1 MENVINTLVIQ
12 NFKSI
17 RHAVLH
23 PRRVN
28 LIIGEPNVG
37 KSTVLEAMSL
47 LGALPFERKK
57 KFMRSFIRYDEPT
70 QVFHDGNFT
79 NPVRIESDHDVCLLT
94 RQAKGT
100 GWGKGFQ
107 YGVFSQSAYRLLRV
121 QLGLPLLESRPKNR
135 ATDDATLLGRLRQRL
150 DMLGTLPEPGCRYL
164 EFGPTG
170 RLRELPGGAPGLASA
185 PNWQPRAVKPFR
197 FKSTSRLDRRYAEP
211 TLYPPHGNNLV
222 QVLEANTALRHNFK
236 ALFNEQHQ
244 ELRVRADAR
253 RLEVMKDVDGL
264 SVAYPYS
271 GAGDTLRRFGF
282 HMAAMDSSRE
292 AVILLEEPE
301 SHSYPG
307 YIMQLAERMVAHES
321 NQFFVT
327 THSPYF
333 FDSVLENMVPYESL
347 MPELAV
353 FVVYYKDFQTK
364 IRQMSDE
371 EVRGLQRDS
380 LDVFNNLHHLAHES
394 LGRKV

>member
-1 MENVINTLVIQ
+1 MENLINTLVIH

-47 LGALPFERKK
+47 LGALPFERKQ
-57 KFMRSFIRYDEPT
+57 KFMRSFIRYDEPA
-70 QVFHDGNFT
+70 QLFHDSLLT
-79 NPVRIESDHDVCLLT
+79 NPVRIESDHDVCLLAS
-94 RQAKGT
+94 QEKGR
-100 GWGKGFQ
+100 GRGRGFQ
-107 YGVFSQSAYRLLRV
+107 FGVFDQATYRLLRV
-121 QLGLPLLESRPKNR
+121 QLGLPSLEGRTKSR
-135 ATDDATLLGRLRQRL
+135 ATDDAPLLSRLQQHFEVL
-150 DMLGTLPEPGCRYL
+150 ATLPEPGYRYL
-164 EFGPTG
+164 ELKPSG
-170 RLRELPGGAPGLASA
+170 RPRALPSGAPGLASA
-185 PNWQPRAVKPFR
+185 PDWQPRPVKPFR
-197 FKSTSRLDRRYAEP
+197 FKSTGRLDRRYADV
-211 TLYPPHGNNLV
+211 TLQPPYGDNLV
-222 QVLEANTALRHNFK
+222 QVLETNQALRHEFK
-236 ALFNEQHQ
+236 ALFNEQRQ
-244 ELRVRADAR
+244 QLRVRADAR

-282 HMAAMDSSRE
+282 HMAAMDSSRG

-301 SHSYPG
+301 AHSYPG
-307 YIMQLAERMVAHES
+307 YIMQLAERMVAHER

-333 FDSVLENMVPYESL
+333 FDSVLENMVPYEHL

-371 EVRGLQRDS
+371 EVRNLQRDS
-380 LDVFNNLHHLAHES
+380 LDVFNNLHHLAHEVS
-394 LGRKV
+394 GRKV

>member
-37 KSTVLEAMSL
+37 KSTLLEAMSL
-47 LGALPFERKK
+47 LGALPFESKS
-57 KFMRSFIRYDEPT
+57 KFMRSFIRYDELAHL
-70 QVFHDGNFT
+70 FHDSNLA
-79 NPVRIESDHDVCLLT
+79 NPVRIESDQDVCLLA
-94 RQAKGT
+94 RQSKGQRHAKG
-100 GWGKGFQ
+100 FH
-107 YGVFSQSAYRLLRV
+107 YGVFSQSAYHMLRV
-121 QLGLPLLESRPKNR
+121 QLGLPPLEHRPKNR
-135 ATDDATLLGRLRQRL
+135 AADDATLLSRLQQHFEV
-150 DMLGTLPEPGCRYL
+150 LGELPDPEYRYL
-164 EFGPTG
+164 EFGQRG
-170 RLRELPGGAPGLASA
+170 RLRELSSGAPGLASA
-185 PNWQPRAVKPFR
+185 CDWQPRAVKPFR
-197 FKSTSRLDRRYAEP
+197 FKSSGRVDRSYAD
-211 TLYPPHGNNLV
+211 TALWPPHGQNLV
-222 QVLEANTALRHNFK
+222 QVLEANTALRHEFK
-236 ALFNEQHQ
+236 ALFSEQRQ
-244 ELRVRADAR
+244 QLRVRADSR
-253 RLEVMKDVDGL
+253 RLEVMKDVEGL
-264 SVAYPYS
+264 TVAYPYS
-271 GAGDTLRRFGF
+271 GSGDTLRRFGF

-292 AVILLEEPE
+292 SVILLEEPE

-307 YIMQLAERMVAHES
+307 YIMRLAERMVAHES

-380 LDVFNNLHHLAHES
+380 LDVFNNLQHLAHES
-394 LGRKV
+394 SGRKV

>member
-47 LGALPFERKK
+47 LGGTAFERKK
-57 KFMRSFIRYDEPT
+57 RFMRSFIRYDTPA
-70 QVFHDGNFT
+70 QLFHDSILSA
-79 NPVRIESDHDVCLLT
+79 PVRIESDYDVCLLAQQ
-94 RQAKGT
+94 RK
-100 GWGKGFQ
+100 GKGFQ
-107 YGVFSQSAYRLLRV
+107 YGVFSQAAYRLLRV
-121 QLGLPLLESRPKNR
+121 QLGLTLLETRPKAR
-135 ATDDATLLGRLRQRL
+135 AADDAQLLSRLQQRF
-150 DMLGTLPEPGCRYL
+150 DVLGTLPEPGYRYAEL
-164 EFGPTG
+164 APNG
-170 RLRELPGGAPGLASA
+170 RLRELAGGALSLASA
-185 PNWQPRAVKPFR
+185 PDWHPRPVKAFR
-197 FKSTSRLDRRYAEP
+197 FKHNARLDRRYPDA
-211 TLYPPHGNNLV
+211 TLRPPHGDNLV
-222 QVLEANTALRHNFK
+222 QVLEADTALRHLFK
-236 ALFNEQHQ
+236 ALFNEQRQ
-244 ELRVRADAR
+244 QLRVRADAR

-282 HMAAMDSSRE
+282 HLAAMDSSRE
-292 AVILLEEPE
+292 SVILLEEPE

-307 YIMQLAERMVAHES
+307 YIMQLAERMVAHDS

-333 FDSVLENMVPYESL
+333 FDSVLENMVPYENR
-347 MPELAV
+347 MTELAV

-380 LDVFNNLHHLAHES
+380 LDVFNNLHHLAHEAV
-394 LGRKV
+394 GRKV